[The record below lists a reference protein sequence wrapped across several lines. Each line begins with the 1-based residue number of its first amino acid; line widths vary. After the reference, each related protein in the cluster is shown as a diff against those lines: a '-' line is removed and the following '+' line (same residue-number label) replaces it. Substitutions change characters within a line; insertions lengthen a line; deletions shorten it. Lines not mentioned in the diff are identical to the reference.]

1 MSFSQASVHESY
13 CFFFSE
19 QGEVMH
25 LYMHVK
31 SVIDKM

>member
-1 MSFSQASVHESY
+1 MSFHKQAWMNPTV
-13 CFFFSE
+13 FFSE

-31 SVIDKM
+31 SVIDNM